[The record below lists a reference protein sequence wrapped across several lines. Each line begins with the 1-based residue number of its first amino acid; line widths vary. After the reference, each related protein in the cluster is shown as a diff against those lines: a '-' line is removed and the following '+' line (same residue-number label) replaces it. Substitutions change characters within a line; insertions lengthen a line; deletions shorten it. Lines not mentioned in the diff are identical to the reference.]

1 MLRILL
7 LETNSIPAK
16 VFRNRITEMG
26 NWETFPGVNC
36 TVPYSRS
43 NHGPLRSQVVLPRS
57 QVFPLDRSRS
67 SKPLDSRGKS
77 HRNPFPFSLPAEI
90 SWRYCFL
97 LHGTKVRILFLF
109 PSLFSRNFLPPQF
122 FFFWT
127 VNYRLGSRLFKGRIG
142 QIKLTETGPDIP
154 ITFSGWVS
162 FFPLFFSFSTT
173 NFGTFIRSAMEKTT
187 FNSGDNDTPT
197 SMQEH

>member
-1 MLRILL
+1 MLSILL

-16 VFRNRITEMG
+16 VFRNRFTEME
-26 NWETFPGVNC
+26 NFPRC
-36 TVPYSRS
+36 IPYCSIYMVDRTMG
-43 NHGPLRSQVVLPRS
+43 HCGIPRS
-57 QVFPLDRSRS
+57 QVFPLARSRS

-90 SWRYCFL
+90 SWRFCFL

-109 PSLFSRNFLPPQF
+109 PSLFSRNFLPPHF

-127 VNYRLGSRLFKGRIG
+127 VNYRLGSRLFKGRTG

-162 FFPLFFSFSTT
+162 FFPLFFLLL
-173 NFGTFIRSAMEKTT
+173 
-187 FNSGDNDTPT
+187 DN
-197 SMQEH
+197 